1 MSLVNLTLVVQAVNF
16 FVAYLILKYLL
27 LKPALQAI
35 AAEDA
40 HQQQL
45 VSQVQENHVRIQEKK
60 QEIQQRW
67 RDCQEEFVQNAPAIA
82 HDELVIRLPVRV
94 LTLEPIHEEKV
105 ELRSGELQNELIK
118 KVGHVRH

>member
-1 MSLVNLTLVVQAVNF
+1 MSLVNLTLVVQALNF

-27 LKPALQAI
+27 LKPAVQAI

-45 VSQVQENHVRIQEKK
+45 VCLVQESHVRIQEKK

-67 RDCQEEFVQNAPAIA
+67 RDCQQEFVQNAPAIA
-82 HDELVIRLPVRV
+82 DDEFALRFPVRV
-94 LTLEPIHEEKV
+94 LSLEPIHEEKV
-105 ELRSGELQNELIK
+105 VQRSRELQNELIK